1 MSKLLA
7 LIRSM
12 RLRTLPLSLAGV
24 VFGIL
29 IAAGD
34 GPVSATAIVFTLLT
48 TVSLQIL
55 SNLCNELGDYQAGV
69 DVDGR
74 NGPQYSL
81 QAGTLTARDLRNAII
96 AMMVTCCVTGLLMV
110 GFSYHWQVGWQPIGL
125 LLLGAFA
132 IWAAMRYTIGKNP
145 YGYKGLG
152 DIFVFLFFG
161 LVSVMGGYFVQRH
174 TLSPWLLLPAS
185 AIGLFSIGVLNVNNI
200 RDMASDKGIR
210 HTVPLR
216 IGERNAKI
224 YQTALIAGGCLLVF
238 GYLFCQP
245 FTPWRWLSLITVPLY
260 ALHLAGVWKKSGKS
274 LDPMLPLLVIT
285 TFLLAI
291 TAGLPIALQYIR

>member
-1 MSKLLA
+1 MSKLPA

-34 GPVSATAIVFTLLT
+34 GPVSATTIVFTLLT

-81 QAGTLTARDLRNAII
+81 QSGTLTARDLRNAII

-174 TLSPWLLLPAS
+174 TLSPWLLLPSS

-200 RDMASDKGIR
+200 RDMASDQGLRKTI
-210 HTVPLR
+210 PLR
-216 IGERNAKI
+216 IGEHPAVLHLPPVRRVAPQRPPTRPHAAVAGHYHLSAVVTERNSHCI
-224 YQTALIAGGCLLVF
+224 
-238 GYLFCQP
+238 
-245 FTPWRWLSLITVPLY
+245 SLIFNPFHPCPLT
-260 ALHLAGVWKKSGKS
+260 KPSPNFS
-274 LDPMLPLLVIT
+274 TPSPRNT
-285 TFLLAI
+285 T
-291 TAGLPIALQYIR
+291 

>member
-1 MSKLLA
+1 MSKLPA

-29 IAAGD
+29 IAAGN
-34 GPVSATAIVFTLLT
+34 GTVCGWVVTFTLLT

-81 QAGTLTARDLRNAII
+81 QSGTLTARDLRNAII
-96 AMMVTCCVTGLLMV
+96 AMAVTCCVAGLLMV
-110 GFSYHWQVGWQPIGL
+110 GFSYHWQVGRQPIGL

-200 RDMASDKGIR
+200 RDMASDQGLRKTI
-210 HTVPLR
+210 PLR
-216 IGERNAKI
+216 IGERPAKI
-224 YQTALIAGGCLLVF
+224 YHTLLITTGWGLLIVYNLLQPYTPLQWLCLLT
-238 GYLFCQP
+238 L
-245 FTPWRWLSLITVPLY
+245 PLY
-260 ALHLAGVWKKSGKS
+260 IFHLYGVWHRSDRQ

-285 TFLLAI
+285 TFLLSLLN
-291 TAGLPIALQYIR
+291 GFPIALH